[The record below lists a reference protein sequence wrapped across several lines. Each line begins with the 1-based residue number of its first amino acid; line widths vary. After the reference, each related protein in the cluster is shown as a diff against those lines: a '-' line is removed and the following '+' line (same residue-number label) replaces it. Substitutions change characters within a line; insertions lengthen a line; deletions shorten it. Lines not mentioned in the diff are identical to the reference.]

1 MKPRRTILPQ
11 YCSRHLSRNPQNN
24 DCSLRVDLRVFRS
37 VAHCRRPRVGMR
49 PCPSVT
55 HDAKVVKS
63 ALTAPARR
71 RQRPN
76 PLGRTTASGDA
87 DAFSAFI
94 DAPMAGFASKE
105 HTSRSVGQTKMK
117 RRQAERPSNGF
128 DNTPAN
134 RREMTISA
142 LPRSFRRLQ
151 GPKGKLK
158 IIPISYAG

>member
-1 MKPRRTILPQ
+1 MA
-11 YCSRHLSRNPQNN
+11 C
-24 DCSLRVDLRVFRS
+24 V
-37 VAHCRRPRVGMR
+37 
-49 PCPSVT
+49 
-55 HDAKVVKS
+55 
-63 ALTAPARR
+63 
-71 RQRPN
+71 
-76 PLGRTTASGDA
+76 

-94 DAPMAGFASKE
+94 DAMAGGRICVKRT
-105 HTSRSVGQTKMK
+105 HISVGQTKMK

>member
-11 YCSRHLSRNPQNN
+11 YCSRHLSRDPQNN
-24 DCSLRVDLRVFRS
+24 DCSVDLLRAWRS
-37 VAHCRRPRVGMR
+37 PGFSFGGPLSPAARRNASVSIRHPRRKSGQERAHRPR
-49 PCPSVT
+49 P
-55 HDAKVVKS
+55 
-63 ALTAPARR
+63 LLARR

-117 RRQAERPSNGF
+117 RRQAERP
-128 DNTPAN
+128 TEQ
-134 RREMTISA
+134 R
-142 LPRSFRRLQ
+142 FR
-151 GPKGKLK
+151 
-158 IIPISYAG
+158 

>member
-1 MKPRRTILPQ
+1 MIARWTHSVRG
-11 YCSRHLSRNPQNN
+11 
-24 DCSLRVDLRVFRS
+24 DLRVFRS

-63 ALTAPARR
+63 ALTAPAPCSLVGGSGQIPWGGQPQVVTRMPSPR
-71 RQRPN
+71 SLTPPWPDLRQKN
-76 PLGRTTASGDA
+76 THLG
-87 DAFSAFI
+87 
-94 DAPMAGFASKE
+94 
-105 HTSRSVGQTKMK
+105 RSVGQTKMK